1 MNSGRR
7 HLSDFGKR
15 LFYGDVDDDDDDEED
30 DLDEE
35 KFQVFFKKKKTVLTD
50 FTSWLLTTDIY

>member
-15 LFYGDVDDDDDDEED
+15 LFYGDDDDDDEED

-35 KFQVFFKKKKTVLTD
+35 KFQVFLKKKTVLTD
-50 FTSWLLTTDIY
+50 FTS

>member
-1 MNSGRR
+1 MMNSGRR

-50 FTSWLLTTDIY
+50 FTS